1 MFSVALQ
8 ATVTGVG
15 AAAPYL
21 HGKPTSR
28 QATDATTTF
37 VTNANGTM
45 STHFRGPEPA
55 SAKKIRFTG
64 SVFTSLFTES
74 RRATSIVVGPPDRLV
89 GRVVAAGSPVAPD
102 KGHLRGAIL
111 SSATPKLNDYVK
123 SSRSKS
129 RRARV
134 HPHAFSR
141 VPCRSSSETE
151 AQESID
157 ERQSVVIRPH
167 RWAEIAHWH
176 SFVL

>member
-28 QATDATTTF
+28 QATDATTMF
-37 VTNANGTM
+37 VTSANGTM
-45 STHFRGPEPA
+45 SAHFRGPEPA

-74 RRATSIVVGPPDRLV
+74 ARQALLSVLPDRLV

-111 SSATPKLNDYVK
+111 SPATPKLNDYVK